1 MGEPASE
8 PAIRRECHNVCDC
21 DGKKIS
27 VRPLNFSLCFFSWHR
42 KTSALKRDGKKLYEL
57 GRQGQTAEDLKIEA
71 REVTIYDLKLVHSLN
86 DDNDSETSN
95 GKPIETFSI
104 DVECGGGTYI
114 RSLVRDIGVAL
125 GTVATMTK
133 LERTKQGRF
142 LLEHSL
148 PYSSSI
154 DEDNQMVKRD
164 ENGGIS
170 IDKREECNWTVAS
183 INEAIRNCRETVL
196 TSEDDGLR
204 DKKE

>member
-1 MGEPASE
+1 MPRCLCLRLKEYFQV
-8 PAIRRECHNVCDC
+8 H
-21 DGKKIS
+21 
-27 VRPLNFSLCFFSWHR
+27 PLNFPLHFFFSLHR
-42 KTSALKRDGKKLYEL
+42 KNSALKRDGKKLYEL

-71 REVTIYDLKLVHSLN
+71 REVTIYDLKLVNSIN
-86 DDNDSETSN
+86 DDDSDTSKGN
-95 GKPIETFSI
+95 PIETFSI
-104 DVECGGGTYI
+104 EVECGGGTYI

-133 LERTKQGRF
+133 LERTKQGQF

-154 DEDNQMVKRD
+154 DEDNQIVKRD

-204 DKKE
+204 DKK